1 MSKNF
6 ALNQCSLFPS
16 EVNPVLEGEFGMVAG
31 IQSLDY
37 YESITSPS
45 ISVQIRILDVD
56 GNLTAKG
63 VYGGEKLAVKIKGVE
78 DSEFEEKEFEL
89 VPDKHELILNTIG
102 DVTSGVKQQTS
113 TLQFVSK
120 DLIKNETARIN
131 KRYVGNITD
140 SVKKIL
146 GGPDVADDDKDKKG
160 INTTKTLESD
170 QAANNYAFVG
180 NKHTAFDII
189 QRLQAKAGGAGFDDK
204 TKSDYGFLFF
214 ENHDGYY
221 FKSMR
226 TLFEPEPTATYA
238 KTEISESKDSKIE
251 DYNFSSGNDVVINLK
266 SGLYINETT
275 FVELDKTKITK
286 VKFNMAEVDDLSFK
300 PPELPIKLDGD
311 ETKPSRI
318 MLRVID
324 TGVHQH
330 YEENSTK
337 LEDTQPFTDL
347 AVYQNKA
354 YARFALLNSQS
365 LNITVDLNPDLRAG
379 QTIMVK
385 FPTTEYKTEMGDE
398 KSNDISGKY
407 LISHLRHEFEGGE
420 FRTHLRLIRD
430 LFTPENA

>member
-6 ALNQCSLFPS
+6 VLNQCSLFPS
-16 EVNPVLEGEFGMVAG
+16 EVNPVLDGEYGMVAG
-31 IQSLDY
+31 VQSFDY
-37 YESITSPS
+37 YESIMSPS
-45 ISVQIRILDVD
+45 ISAQVRILDVD
-56 GNLTAKG
+56 GSLTAKG

-78 DSEFEEKEFEL
+78 DSEFEEKEFQL
-89 VPDKHELILNTIG
+89 TTDKHELILNTIG
-102 DVTSGVKQQTS
+102 DLTSGVKQQTA

-131 KRYVGNITD
+131 KRYVGNVTD
-140 SVKKIL
+140 SVTNIL
-146 GGPDVADDDKDKKG
+146 GGSDVKDADKKG

-180 NKHTAFDII
+180 NKHKAFDII
-189 QRLQAKAGGAGFDDK
+189 HRLQAKAGGSGFDDDK
-204 TKSDYGFLFF
+204 KSDYGFLFF

-226 TLFEPEPTATYA
+226 ALFEPEPEFEYTKLEGSSST
-238 KTEISESKDSKIE
+238 DFKIE
-251 DYNFSSGNDVVINLK
+251 DYNFSNGNDVVINLK
-266 SGLYINETT
+266 SGLYNNEAI
-275 FVELDKTKITK
+275 FVELDKTKITT
-286 VKFNMAEVDDLSFK
+286 VKFNMSEVEDLSFK

-311 ETKPSRI
+311 QSKPSKI

-337 LEDTQPFTDL
+337 EKDRQPVADL
-347 AVYQNKA
+347 PVYQNKA

-365 LNITVDLNPDLRAG
+365 LNITVGLNPDLRAG
-379 QTIMVK
+379 KTIMVK

-398 KSNDISGKY
+398 KSKDISGKY